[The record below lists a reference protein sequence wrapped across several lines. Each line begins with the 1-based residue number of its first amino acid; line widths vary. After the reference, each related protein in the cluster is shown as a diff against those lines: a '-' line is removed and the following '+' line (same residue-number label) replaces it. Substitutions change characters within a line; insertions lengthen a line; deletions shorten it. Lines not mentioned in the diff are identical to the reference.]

1 MIEKI
6 TDKKELLQK
15 FRTEGILDAAIK
27 VIAQR
32 GLEKAT
38 MEQVAEEAGIS
49 KATIYLYFKN
59 KEDLYYH
66 CVMTRFEKI
75 MCLMRQAVEGVDD
88 PIEKIKI
95 IVNTQVNAM
104 EVEKDFFRVFFTE
117 KMSLFLDQST
127 EFGQDFYK
135 RHEEYEALVTGALKE
150 GMESGALREMDPKK
164 AFTLL
169 FSMVRGMVMFNIIC
183 GEQGSLSSEA
193 GLILDVFFNGLNPG
207 GRIRP
212 HQAG

>member
-15 FRTEGILDAAIK
+15 FRTEGILHAAIK

-75 MCLMRQAVEGVDD
+75 MCLMRQAVDGIDD
-88 PIEKIKI
+88 PIERIKI
-95 IVNTQVNAM
+95 LVDTQIKAI

-117 KMSLFLDQST
+117 RMNLFLDQT
-127 EFGQDFYK
+127 TDFGQGFFK
-135 RHEEYEALVTGALKE
+135 RHEEYEALVTGALIE
-150 GMESGALREMDPKK
+150 GMERGSLREIDPRK
-164 AFTLL
+164 AFNLL
-169 FSMVRGMVMFNIIC
+169 FSMVRGMAMFNILC
-183 GEQGSLSSEA
+183 GRQGSLSSEA

-207 GRIRP
+207 DRSRP
-212 HQAG
+212 HQAD

>member
-1 MIEKI
+1 MEKI

-27 VIAQR
+27 VIAQK

-38 MEQVAEEAGIS
+38 MEQVADEAGIS

-59 KEDLYYH
+59 KDDLYYH

-88 PIEKIKI
+88 PIERIKVL
-95 IVNTQVNAM
+95 VNTQVNAM

-117 KMSLFLDQST
+117 RMSLFLDQST
-127 EFGQDFYK
+127 EFGQGFFK
-135 RHEEYEALVTGALKE
+135 KHEEYEGLITGALKE
-150 GMESGALREMDPKK
+150 GMDSGTLRQIDPKK
-164 AFTLL
+164 AFSIL
-169 FSMVRGMVMFNIIC
+169 FAMIRGMAMFNIIC
-183 GEQGSLSSEA
+183 EERESLSSEA

-207 GRIRP
+207 GRVRP
-212 HQAG
+212 HETD

>member
-6 TDKKELLQK
+6 MDKKELLQK

-75 MCLMRQAVEGVDD
+75 MCLMRHAAEGVDD
-88 PIEKIKI
+88 PVERIKI
-95 IVNTQVNAM
+95 LVNTQVKAM

-117 KMSLFLDQST
+117 RMSLFLDQTT
-127 EFGQDFYK
+127 EFGQGFFK

-150 GMESGALREMDPKK
+150 GMERGVLREIDPKK
-164 AFTLL
+164 AFSLL
-169 FSMVRGMVMFNIIC
+169 FSMVRGMAMFNILC
-183 GEQGSLSSEA
+183 EEQGPLTSEA
-193 GLILDVFFNGLNPG
+193 GLILDVFFNGLKPYG
-207 GRIRP
+207 GI
-212 HQAG
+212 

>member
-1 MIEKI
+1 MEKI

-27 VIAQR
+27 VIAKK

-38 MEQVAEEAGIS
+38 MEQVADEAGIS

-88 PIEKIKI
+88 PIERVKVL
-95 IVNTQVNAM
+95 VNTQVKAI

-117 KMSLFLDQST
+117 RMSLFLDQST
-127 EFGQDFYK
+127 EFGQDFFK
-135 RHEEYEALVTGALKE
+135 RHNEYEALITGALKE
-150 GMESGALREMDPKK
+150 GMERGSLREIDPRK
-164 AFTLL
+164 AYNLL
-169 FSMVRGMVMFNIIC
+169 FSMVRGMAMFNIVC
-183 GEQGSLSSEA
+183 GEQGPLTSEA
-193 GLILDVFFNGLNPG
+193 GLILDVFFNGLKPDG
-207 GRIRP
+207 VI
-212 HQAG
+212 